1 MYYGAIVLAG
11 GCGKRFH
18 GKKQF
23 YMLDGKPLWKHVHDK
38 IADVIGSS
46 DNIVTVGI
54 DIPGGETRTES
65 VRNGLQNLR
74 GKTERVI
81 IAEAARPLVTR
92 EQIKI
97 ILGCKSESVS
107 FVMPLVNTV
116 IGRDGTYYDRS
127 SFYDLLTPQAFDY
140 HKLITA
146 YNTNNYLDMTDETRV
161 MYEEYDI
168 KPYLIETG
176 DNLIKVTYPRD
187 VEVIESLLR
196 ERPELR

>member
-1 MYYGAIVLAG
+1 MDYGAIVLAG

-74 GKTERVI
+74 GKTERVL

-92 EQIKI
+92 EQIKS